1 MSAPHLIRL
10 NRLARSVRLNRLVR
24 CLSGLAALVVLHAA
38 GTAATAATAGFA
50 HAASLQGLSDPTRPP
65 PGVARSDKASAANP
79 GRTDG
84 ATAAQA
90 ASAAASAASQA
101 AAPKPQPL
109 RLQAIRFDER
119 NGRSVALVNDVL
131 LEPGARLKEGGWQL
145 VAIGRNDV
153 VFQGPRGR
161 VRLSLLGESQIDK
174 TPAGASPQRGR
185 KE

>member
-1 MSAPHLIRL
+1 MSPPFPIR
-10 NRLARSVRLNRLVR
+10 R
-24 CLSGLAALVVLHAA
+24 LSGRAALWVLLAVHV
-38 GTAATAATAGFA
+38 GPLA

-65 PGVARSDKASAANP
+65 PGVARSDKAAAANP
-79 GRTDG
+79 GRAEG
-84 ATAAQA
+84 APGAALA
-90 ASAAASAASQA
+90 ASGAASSASQA

-131 LEPGARLKEGGWQL
+131 LEPGALLREGGWQL
-145 VAIGRNDV
+145 VAIGRHDV

-161 VRLSLLGESQIDK
+161 VRLSLLGDSQIDK
-174 TPAGASPQRGR
+174 TPTVAVPQRGR

>member
-10 NRLARSVRLNRLVR
+10 NRLVRLARLAR

-38 GTAATAATAGFA
+38 GTAGFA

-90 ASAAASAASQA
+90 ASAAASSASQA

-161 VRLSLLGESQIDK
+161 VRLSLLGDSQIDK

>member
-1 MSAPHLIRL
+1 MSTPHLI
-10 NRLARSVRLNRLVR
+10 RLNRLVR

-38 GTAATAATAGFA
+38 GTAATAGFA

-90 ASAAASAASQA
+90 AQAASAAASSASQA

>member
-10 NRLARSVRLNRLVR
+10 NRLNRLAR
-24 CLSGLAALVVLHAA
+24 CLCGLAALAVLHAA
-38 GTAATAATAGFA
+38 GTAATAGLA

-65 PGVARSDKASAANP
+65 PGVARSDKASAANA

-90 ASAAASAASQA
+90 AQAASAAASSASQA

-161 VRLSLLGESQIDK
+161 VRLSLLGDSQIDK

>member
-10 NRLARSVRLNRLVR
+10 NRLNRLAR
-24 CLSGLAALVVLHAA
+24 CLCGLAALVVLLAA
-38 GTAATAATAGFA
+38 GTAATASFA

-65 PGVARSDKASAANP
+65 PGVARSDKAAAANP
-79 GRTDG
+79 GRTDVV
-84 ATAAQA
+84 TAAQ
-90 ASAAASAASQA
+90 AAASAASQA

>member
-10 NRLARSVRLNRLVR
+10 IRLARSVRLIRLVR

-38 GTAATAATAGFA
+38 GTAATAGFA

-90 ASAAASAASQA
+90 AASAASQA

-131 LEPGARLKEGGWQL
+131 LEPGARIKEGGWQL

>member
-10 NRLARSVRLNRLVR
+10 NRSARLNRLVR
-24 CLSGLAALVVLHAA
+24 CVSGLAALVVLLAA
-38 GTAATAATAGFA
+38 GTAATAGFA

-84 ATAAQA
+84 ATGAQA
-90 ASAAASAASQA
+90 ASAAALSASAASQA

-145 VAIGRNDV
+145 VAIGRHDV

-161 VRLSLLGESQIDK
+161 VRLSLLGDSQIDK